1 MKQQSSLISFWDA
14 IDAAM
19 KRTYGI
25 DTFDAEIT
33 AERIR
38 QAWQLGAT
46 PDDAAYLFARKLARA
61 S

>member
-1 MKQQSSLISFWDA
+1 MEPQSSLVSFWDA

-19 KRTYGI
+19 KRAYGV
-25 DTFDAEIT
+25 DTFDAEVT
-33 AERIR
+33 VERIR

-46 PDDAAYLFARKLARA
+46 PDDAAYLFARRLPRA